1 MQLRQHPDLQIEP
14 IAIVNGA
21 LTLIHPVLTDA
32 DAASVMEDLTQHLAW
47 RQDSLRIQG
56 RTIPIPRLQ
65 AWYGEAH
72 CHYAYSGLRLSPTP
86 FSPLLQQLRYI
97 ASEHAS
103 TEFNCALCNLYR
115 DGQDSVSW
123 HADDEP
129 ELGPTP
135 IIASFS
141 FGATR
146 KFQIKPKRGG
156 QTLAIELM
164 HNSLLI
170 MSGDMQRHW
179 RHQLPKTKT
188 PVGPRLNLTYRNILA
203 V

>member
-14 IAIVNGA
+14 ITIANGA
-21 LTLIHPVLTDA
+21 LTLIHPLLADA
-32 DAASVMEDLTQHLAW
+32 DAAFVLEDLTQHLDW

-65 AWYGEAH
+65 AWYGEPH
-72 CHYAYSGLRLSPTP
+72 CHYAYSGLRLNPTP
-86 FSPLLQQLRYI
+86 FSPLLQQLRHI
-97 ASEHAS
+97 ASEHAAAK
-103 TEFNCALCNLYR
+103 FNCALCNLYR
-115 DGQDSVSW
+115 NGQDSVSW

-129 ELGPTP
+129 ELGPAP

-146 KFQIKPKRGG
+146 TFQIKPKRGG
-156 QTLAIELM
+156 QTLAIELL

-179 RHQLPKTKT
+179 RHQLPKTKA
-188 PVGPRLNLTYRNILA
+188 PVGPRVNLTYRYIPA
-203 V
+203 A